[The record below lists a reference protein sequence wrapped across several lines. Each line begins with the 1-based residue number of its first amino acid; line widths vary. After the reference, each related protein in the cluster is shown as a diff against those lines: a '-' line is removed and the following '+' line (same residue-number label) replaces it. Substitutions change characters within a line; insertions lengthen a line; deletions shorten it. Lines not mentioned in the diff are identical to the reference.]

1 MREAWREYV
10 EDQLVEWTARW
21 EQAEHHGDITHQM
34 EAAKFLYHIHWLLG
48 DEGVAQR
55 WIRERK
61 AHARAAHRRR
71 VLAETLV
78 DEATLF
84 RSGADA
90 ESVRSALAALR
101 EARRIYEAERYGE
114 GVDRVNAEI
123 DRIESG
129 GDAATDDHR
138 SAKDYALRF
147 LRPHLRSSHWTRS
160 RH

>member
-1 MREAWREYV
+1 MRESWREYV

-21 EQAEHHGDITHQM
+21 ERAEATHSVGGQL

-61 AHARAAHRRR
+61 AQARVAKLRR

-84 RSGADA
+84 RSGDDP
-90 ESVRSALAALR
+90 EEVRTALAALR
-101 EARRIYEAERYGE
+101 EAKRIYETESDGE
-114 GVDRVNAEI
+114 GVDRVNVEI
-123 DRIESG
+123 DKIE
-129 GDAATDDHR
+129 GDDDPADDHR
-138 SAKDYALRF
+138 TAKDYALKF
-147 LRPHLRSSHWTRS
+147 LTPHLRKRHWQRK
-160 RH
+160 RHV